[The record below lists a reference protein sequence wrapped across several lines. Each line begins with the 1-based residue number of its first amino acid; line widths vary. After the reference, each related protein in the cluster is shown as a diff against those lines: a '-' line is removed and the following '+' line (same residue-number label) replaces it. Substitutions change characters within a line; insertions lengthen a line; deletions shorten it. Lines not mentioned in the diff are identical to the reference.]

1 MLMQLCVIINK
12 TMKTFYITIASL
24 LFFIT
29 SFAQN
34 TVSGKVVD
42 NKNNPIPA
50 ANVYIDGS
58 YDGSTTD
65 ENGNFTFSTELK
77 GSQMLVISVLTYETS
92 KTPITVEECKD
103 KTFKMKESVNT
114 LDAVVV
120 TAGTFDAGEK
130 ARVSV
135 LKPLDIVTT
144 AGSNANIVA
153 ALQTL
158 PGTQTVGEDGRLFV
172 RGGEADETQTFV
184 DGIRVAQPYGATTNN
199 LPTRGRFSPFLFSG
213 MSFSTGGYSA
223 EYGEALSSVLLLNTR
238 DEEDQEKT
246 DISLMTVGLGLAN
259 TQKWKNNSLSFNA
272 AYLNLEPYQK
282 IVPQNVDWNKPYQSL
297 SGETVYRNNLSNGIF
312 KLYAA
317 FDASRFDINQE
328 SINYPDK
335 LRVNL
340 NNNNFYLNSSL
351 KLNLA
356 NQWQFFTGLS
366 YGYNNNKIA
375 LNLDDVNNKENASQL
390 KLKFRKSFSDR
401 VKLTFGADYFITK
414 FDENF
419 YDNQSSFDYKSGY
432 DANIFASYVEA
443 DIFFSKKF
451 AAKTGVRFS
460 NNDLLNETALS
471 PRISLAYKITKSG
484 QFSFAYGDFSQ
495 APRQDYLKYE
505 HSLESEK
512 AQHYILNYQYS
523 KDRQT
528 FRTELYYKDYSNLVK
543 YDTDSPQYNSIY
555 NNNGKGYADGLD
567 VFWRDGKTFKY
578 LEYWVSYSYIDSQR
592 DYKNYPTEVT
602 PNFIAK
608 HSLTLVGKYWIDK
621 LKSQLSITNAFTTGR
636 PYNNPNEIQFMNG
649 KTKAYNNLSLSWAYL
664 ISQQKILYFSVN
676 NVLSTKNVFG
686 YEYANT
692 PNVDGFYDRRAITP
706 TADQFFFVGF
716 FWTIS
721 TDKTDNQLKNL

>member
-1 MLMQLCVIINK
+1 
-12 TMKTFYITIASL
+12 
-24 LFFIT
+24 
-29 SFAQN
+29 
-34 TVSGKVVD
+34 
-42 NKNNPIPA
+42 
-50 ANVYIDGS
+50 
-58 YDGSTTD
+58 
-65 ENGNFTFSTELK
+65 
-77 GSQMLVISVLTYETS
+77 
-92 KTPITVEECKD
+92 
-103 KTFKMKESVNT
+103 
-114 LDAVVV
+114 
-120 TAGTFDAGEK
+120 
-130 ARVSV
+130 
-135 LKPLDIVTT
+135 
-144 AGSNANIVA
+144 
-153 ALQTL
+153 
-158 PGTQTVGEDGRLFV
+158 
-172 RGGEADETQTFV
+172 
-184 DGIRVAQPYGATTNN
+184 
-199 LPTRGRFSPFLFSG
+199 
-213 MSFSTGGYSA
+213 
-223 EYGEALSSVLLLNTR
+223 
-238 DEEDQEKT
+238 
-246 DISLMTVGLGLAN
+246 
-259 TQKWKNNSLSFNA
+259 
-272 AYLNLEPYQK
+272 
-282 IVPQNVDWNKPYQSL
+282 
-297 SGETVYRNNLSNGIF
+297 
-312 KLYAA
+312 
-317 FDASRFDINQE
+317 
-328 SINYPDK
+328 
-335 LRVNL
+335 
-340 NNNNFYLNSSL
+340 L

-375 LNLDDVNNKENASQL
+375 LNLDDVDNKENASQL

-401 VKLTFGADYFITK
+401 VKFTFGADYFITK

-451 AAKTGVRFS
+451 AAKTGIRFS
-460 NNDLLNETALS
+460 YNELLNETALS

-528 FRTELYYKDYSNLVK
+528 FRTELYYKGYSNLVK

-621 LKSQLSITNAFTTGR
+621 IKSQLSITNAFTTGR

-692 PNVDGFYDRRAITP
+692 PNVDGFYNRRAITP